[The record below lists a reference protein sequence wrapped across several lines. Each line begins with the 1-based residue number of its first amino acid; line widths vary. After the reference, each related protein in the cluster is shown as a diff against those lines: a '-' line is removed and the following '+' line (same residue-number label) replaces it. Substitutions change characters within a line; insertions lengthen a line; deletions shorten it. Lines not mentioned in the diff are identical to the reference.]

1 MTATRPY
8 RMAARGRAVAATRD
22 RIVSAIESLGMRDLE
37 FDPTLEAVAA
47 EAGVSVQTILRHFS
61 SRAELLTVAFD
72 EIDARVRRE
81 RMPRPQDVDDALHV
95 LVAHYESRGDVVL
108 VMLARERTDERMR
121 ALTARGKHA
130 HREWVAEVFAERL
143 SAEHPDREA
152 LVDLLVVATDV
163 YAWKLLRRDRGH
175 SRDTVVARMRSLTDA
190 ILRT

>member
-1 MTATRPY
+1 MTVTRPY
-8 RMAARGRAVAATRD
+8 RMAARGRAFAATRE
-22 RIVSAIESLGMRDLE
+22 RIISAIEVLGMRDLE

-47 EAGVSVQTILRHFS
+47 EAGVSVQTILRHFG

-72 EIDARVRRE
+72 EVDARVRRE
-81 RMPRPQDVDDALHV
+81 RMPRPQDVDDALRV

-108 VMLARERTDERMR
+108 VLLARERTDERMR
-121 ALTARGKHA
+121 ALTARGKRA
-130 HREWVAEVFAERL
+130 HREWVAAVFAERL
-143 SAEHPDREA
+143 PPEDRDREA

-175 SRDTVVARMRSLTDA
+175 APDTVIARMRSLTDA